1 MDFLARF
8 WDTEGLGGAG
18 PCLGGAA
25 GGCVGFCCVNLGE
38 CMLVRVRRYEGS
50 IKVIG
55 VQLVVWEGDE
65 EVVVAIGMRVVCRVE
80 RLELA
85 DLLDNDNHV

>member
-8 WDTEGLGGAG
+8 WDTEELGGAG

-50 IKVIG
+50 IKIIG
-55 VQLVVWEGDE
+55 VQLVVWEGDV
-65 EVVVAIGMRVVCRVE
+65 EVVVAIGMRVRRYGGSIKVLRVQLVVL
-80 RLELA
+80 RR
-85 DLLDNDNHV
+85 